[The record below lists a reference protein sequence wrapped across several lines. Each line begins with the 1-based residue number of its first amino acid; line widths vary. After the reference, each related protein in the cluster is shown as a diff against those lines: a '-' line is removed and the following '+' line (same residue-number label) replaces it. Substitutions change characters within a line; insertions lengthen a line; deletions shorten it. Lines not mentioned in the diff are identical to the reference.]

1 MATTLA
7 LAMRASMSAGGVV
20 SGANQAAGAMDRMGK
35 QAAKTAKDVNTLKN
49 IAIGAVL
56 VKGAMAAANAFR
68 SASSAVAGFV
78 SSIRVSADASGKL
91 ATRLGMSVE

>member
-20 SGANQAAGAMDRMGK
+20 SGANQAAGAMDKMGK
-35 QAAKTAKDVNTLKN
+35 QAAKTAKDVNALKN

-56 VKGAMAAANAFR
+56 VKGR
-68 SASSAVAGFV
+68 DGCGECV
-78 SSIRVSADASGKL
+78 SQCV
-91 ATRLGMSVE
+91 

>member
-20 SGANQAAGAMDRMGK
+20 SGAKQAAGAMDKMGK

-56 VKGAMAAANAFR
+56 VKGRDGCGECFPQC
-68 SASSAVAGFV
+68 V
-78 SSIRVSADASGKL
+78 
-91 ATRLGMSVE
+91 